1 MKDLKIKQLYP
12 YIGVVLFFLILSLGY
27 FYPQIQGKVLASHDN
42 KQWKGGAKEIIDFR
56 EATGEEPLW
65 SNSMFGGMPAYYVSV
80 RYPSNK
86 VHTTVT
92 PILTI
97 GLTRPA
103 LYVFWSLVGFFILMI
118 SLKVPWPIAIIGSI
132 GFAFGSYNFV
142 IMAAGHYAKVVAIA
156 FLPGIFAGLVLLRK
170 RKYLLGM
177 AVAALFMSLEIGA
190 RHPQMTYYFFIFF
203 LVVYFV
209 FAFVQDFRQGK
220 LKDFL
225 ISSALFGVAVF
236 LGVLPNASQ
245 LMATQEYVPYSTR
258 GKSELTIA
266 DQKDQTGGLDKSY
279 ITAWSNG
286 IGETWSLLIPNAKGG
301 ASGRISENKTA
312 MKAVDRKYR
321 TTMEGVDAYWGDQ
334 PMTSGPMYAGAII
347 MFLFVLGLFLVDGP
361 LKWTILI
368 SSVIVTML
376 SWGSN
381 FMGLTEFFIDN
392 FPYYNKFRAVA
403 SIEIVALF
411 AIPLLA
417 GLALKKVWDT
427 PEVWGQPLR
436 LLGKETKYKKSMA
449 LFASFGLTG
458 GLALLFWLMPEVFF
472 DFFKSGEA
480 ERYRATLAENNWS
493 RVDVQDLLDNITAA
507 RKAVFKMDAI
517 RSAAFVI
524 FAFGLL
530 FFSWRKSLSIQ
541 NAVFGIA
548 ALVLIDMAVINLRYL
563 NEDNFDTAR
572 KVEAPFPKTV
582 ANEAILADQSP
593 GYRVLNLAAST
604 FNETGTSYYHHSI
617 GGYNGAKMKKYQE
630 LIDFYIA
637 EEMQTFMGGLRNAQ
651 SFADVQPQLLN
662 WNVLNALN
670 TKYIIYSPDQNPIVN
685 NYAFGPAW
693 YVSKVEWVGSADEE
707 MTKLAEVRL
716 NKTAVIREDQR
727 DMISVEA
734 TEDSLASIQL
744 VDYQPNKLV
753 YKSKSSKPGV
763 VSFSEIWYPEGWK
776 AYIDGEER
784 PIARANYTF
793 RAMSVPAGEHEIVF
807 EFKPQTYYT
816 AETVSLIGSILVIL
830 VFIGG
835 IGWSIR
841 NKMS

>member
-1 MKDLKIKQLYP
+1 MKDLNIKQLYP
-12 YIGVVLFFLILSLGY
+12 YLGVVIFFIALSLGY
-27 FYPQIQGKVLASHDN
+27 FYPQIQGKVLSSHDN
-42 KQWKGGAKEIIDFR
+42 QQWKGGAKEIIDFR

-80 RYPSNK
+80 QYPSNK
-86 VHTTVT
+86 IHTAVT
-92 PILTI
+92 PILSA

-118 SLKVPWPIAIIGSI
+118 TLKVPWPVAIIGSI

-142 IMAAGHYAKVVAIA
+142 IIAAGHYAKVVAIA
-156 FLPGIFAGLVLLRK
+156 FLPGILAGLVLLRQK
-170 RKYLLGM
+170 KYLMGM
-177 AVAALFMSLEIGA
+177 AVATLFVSLEIGA
-190 RHPQMTYYFFIFF
+190 RHPQMTYYFFVFF
-203 LVVYFV
+203 LAVYFII
-209 FAFVQDFRQGK
+209 AFVQDLRERR

-225 ISSALFGVAVF
+225 ISSALFGTAVVV
-236 LGVLPNASQ
+236 GVLPNASQ
-245 LMATQEYVPYSTR
+245 LMVTQEYVPYSTR
-258 GKSELTIA
+258 GKSELTIT

-286 IGETWSLLIPNAKGG
+286 IGETWSLLIPNVKGG

-312 MKAVDRKYR
+312 MKAVDRKFR
-321 TTMEGVDAYWGDQ
+321 TTMDGVDAYWGDQ

-347 MFLFVLGLFLVDGP
+347 MFLFVLGLFLVEGP
-361 LKWTILI
+361 LKWTVLI
-368 SSVIVTML
+368 SSVFVTLL

-381 FMGLTEFFIDN
+381 FMGLTEFFIDH

-427 PEVWGQPLR
+427 PEVWNEPLK
-436 LLGKETKYKKSMA
+436 LFGKQTKYKKSMA
-449 LFASFGLTG
+449 LFVSFALSG
-458 GLALLFWLMPEVFF
+458 GLALLFWLMPDAFF

-480 ERYRATLAENNWS
+480 ERYRSTLAQNNWS
-493 RVDVQDLLDNITAA
+493 QVDVQDLLDNIEAA

-517 RSAAFVI
+517 RTAAYVL

-530 FFSWRKSLSIQ
+530 LLTWRKKVSVQ
-541 NAVFGIA
+541 TAVFGIA

-572 KVEAPFPKTV
+572 KVDAPFPKMP
-582 ANEAILADQSP
+582 ANEAILADQTP

-637 EEMQTFMGGLRNAQ
+637 DEMQTFMGGLRNAQ
-651 SFADVQPQLLN
+651 SFADIQPQLLN

-685 NYAFGPAW
+685 NFTFGPAW
-693 YVSKVEWVGSADEE
+693 FVDRVEWVSTADDE
-707 MTKLAEVRL
+707 MSKLGEVRL
-716 NKTAVIREDQR
+716 SETAVIREDQR
-727 DMISVEA
+727 ALMSSEA
-734 TEDSLASIQL
+734 SPDSLANIQL
-744 VDYQPNKLV
+744 VEYQPNRLI
-753 YKSKSSKPGV
+753 YKSRSSKPGV
-763 VSFSEIWYPEGWK
+763 VTFSEIWYPKGWK
-776 AYIDGEER
+776 AYIDGEET

-793 RAMSVPAGEHEIVF
+793 RALSVPAGDHEIIF

-816 AETVSLIGSILVIL
+816 GETVSLMGSILVIL
-830 VFIGG
+830 IFLGG
-835 IGWSIR
+835 IGWTIR